1 MTCDLVERWS
11 QLQRADLREYGLYSN
26 HTFKTIRSLPCIDPI
41 LELARTL
48 FGDRFAAQFDL
59 LAISLSQTNPMAHV
73 PLALANLSR
82 MERGETWAQYDHMA
96 GATAHLTVALDC
108 ERLAVARAFGLEVR
122 SIEQHFHHSFGAP
135 MADFSDQCRWV
146 HAHLG
151 SPNGPATLDPR
162 YITEDVPYGL
172 VFNARMARMAAV
184 PTPITDGCI
193 ALAGGAYGCDFTQ
206 TNDLIA
212 AIEPDRIGVNELRAV
227 LAGTARLNAAKR

>member
-1 MTCDLVERWS
+1 
-11 QLQRADLREYGLYSN
+11 
-26 HTFKTIRSLPCIDPI
+26 
-41 LELARTL
+41 
-48 FGDRFAAQFDL
+48 
-59 LAISLSQTNPMAHV
+59 V

-82 MERGETWAQYDHMA
+82 MERGETWTQYDHMA
-96 GATAHLTVALDC
+96 GATAHLTVALDR

-151 SPNGPATLDPR
+151 SPNGPATLDTR
-162 YITEDVPYGL
+162 YITEDVSYGL
-172 VFNARMARMAAV
+172 VINARMARMAVV